1 MNVDMENPIVCD
13 PVTGV
18 CEIPVVTPNSQKLET
33 IAAVM
38 KPIRVIYYTDPICSS
53 CWGIEPQ
60 LRKLK
65 LEYGHLLEFE
75 YRMGGLLPDWSYNSG
90 GISKPEDVAHHWDEV
105 SQHYQMPIDGDVWLE
120 DPLHSSYPPSIAF
133 KAAQLQDDQKALI
146 FLRRLRELLFLEKK
160 NITKWEHVVDAAL
173 VAKLDV
179 NQLKEDYKNGSA
191 EKLFE
196 EDLELGRQLGIRGF
210 PTIIFIN
217 EDGYEQ
223 LVYGSKP
230 YKDYELAIKRF
241 LPISKKKFYDNSLN
255 NLMAH
260 YPSLTVK
267 EYAELS
273 NINFLIAKETLE
285 WLCSNNQLKKTETK
299 NGNLYSLRLWNM

>member
-1 MNVDMENPIVCD
+1 MKSELKNPLICD
-13 PVTGV
+13 SETGV
-18 CEIPVVTPNSQKLET
+18 CEIPEFAPISQKVEAT
-33 IAAVM
+33 AAVM

-65 LEYGHLLEFE
+65 LEYGHLLKFE

-160 NITKWEHVVDAAL
+160 NITKWEHVLQAAL
-173 VAKLDV
+173 YSQLDV
-179 NQLKEDYKNGSA
+179 KQLKEDYLNGSA
-191 EKLFE
+191 EKHFL

-210 PTIIFIN
+210 PTIIFMN
-217 EDGYEQ
+217 KDGKDQ
-223 LVYGSKP
+223 IVYGSKP
-230 YKDYELAIKRF
+230 YKDYELAIKNL
-241 LPISKKKFYDNSLN
+241 LPISKKKFYDDSLN
-255 NLMAH
+255 NLMTH

-273 NINFLIAKETLE
+273 NINILIAKETLE
-285 WLCSNNQLKKTETK
+285 WLSNKNQLKKTVSK
-299 NGNLYSLRLWNM
+299 NGNLYSL